1 MAATLLFKRSRTLLV
16 QNKLSLLL
24 GIGSITPPTPFINHH
39 RFRYSSSK
47 PFVASSSRYES
58 IKAQAQ
64 LEDFQQHDDH
74 DDQVRMYI

>member
-24 GIGSITPPTPFINHH
+24 GIGSITPFINHH
-39 RFRYSSSK
+39 RFRSYSSSK
-47 PFVASSSRYES
+47 PFVASSYRYES
-58 IKAQAQ
+58 TKAQAQ

-74 DDQVRMYI
+74 DDQVRMYF